1 MTFCFYVKL
10 KMYFSQIS
18 SLLNHIYPKKFSMKK
33 LFLLSFLFISITLF
47 AQTNVVIVPKPV
59 SLEMHSGNFNFNAAT
74 TIIAEKGTEHEANM
88 LNVYLQKLYGFKLPV
103 KSKIGKGNFIVF
115 KLLPGTER

>member
-1 MTFCFYVKL
+1 
-10 KMYFSQIS
+10 
-18 SLLNHIYPKKFSMKK
+18 MKK

-115 KLLPGTER
+115 KLLPATERKDAYNLNVGSNNIIISSTGNEGLF